1 VTLRIVGLPP
11 SDPVILV
18 KPVGATHASELLVDM
33 VSCRYDKPINL
44 YHFYNSFTKGKP
56 VSSGARTSGD
66 VLDLLYIEGY
76 DEPLGTLLHT
86 MDGRAIERL
95 GQPWAKDLDKLM
107 KLFPTS
113 TRVTVRY
120 KGSAKLGQ
128 FHPNGTFSYIGG
140 HLDGVGLSPSAF
152 VEIIAGC
159 DIRNPFDYIFVQVD
173 ETLNQSL
180 SVYLQEDQELK
191 DAAAS
196 LMKLVDS
203 APAVAVATAATPSP
217 AITQEQRDDEK
228 RELKSLLDS
237 PRTVQVRGS
246 KDGCYGA
253 ISATLE
259 IDGTFSYCD
268 LDEVLHTDLHSSELV
283 QHFNYTPAMGGAV
296 LPINP
301 KTSLTHIFFDRDHEK
316 SLADHVEEMYDEM
329 PALIPIAPV
338 TGTTVTQSPQSLLA
352 VAKART
358 QELQAELEL
367 WQKIVAQKNINK
379 ELEQELERMKASVA

>member
-1 VTLRIVGLPP
+1 M
-11 SDPVILV
+11 
-18 KPVGATHASELLVDM
+18 VDM

-44 YHFYNSFTKGKP
+44 YHFYNSFTKGKL

-66 VLDLLYIEGY
+66 VLDLLYVEGY

-95 GQPWAKDLDKLM
+95 GQSWAKDLDKLM

-120 KGSAKLGQ
+120 KGASKPGQ

-140 HLDGVGLSPSAF
+140 SLDGVGLSPSAF

-159 DIRNPFDYIFVQVD
+159 DIRNPFDHIFVQVD

-180 SVYLQEDQELK
+180 SVYLQEDQDLK

-203 APAVAVATAATPSP
+203 YPAPVVDVPTATAVAVATAATTATTTATAVVSV
-217 AITQEQRDDEK
+217 TQEQRDNEK

-301 KTSLTHIFFDRDHEK
+301 ETSLTHIFFDRDHEK
-316 SLADHVEEMYDEM
+316 SLADHVKEIYDEM

-379 ELEQELERMKASVA
+379 ELEQELNKIKASVV